1 MLCLIFSTSRKNP
14 NSENKSINK
23 IKIEQKQK
31 GKGELNCKYVWLRC
45 LLQVPGTVVGRS
57 VQKKKCV
64 RIIYTYVQFYSVQRS
79 ILRTISNI
87 PFDSNPSLFFS
98 NLHQYL
104 AIRSFH

>member
-1 MLCLIFSTSRKNP
+1 MFGFSAREQKKNP
-14 NSENKSINK
+14 EIQKIK

-64 RIIYTYVQFYSVQRS
+64 RIIYTYVQFYSINSKCRWRQLNFLQFDGFVIFYTTQHHNHV
-79 ILRTISNI
+79 ILV
-87 PFDSNPSLFFS
+87 L
-98 NLHQYL
+98 
-104 AIRSFH
+104 